1 MNSGAEVGDPGTKEA
16 MPSPLDPVKIGQKE
30 IQILCFLALHFFRFL
45 DQLLMRISACESLL
59 FTTVKKEQSH
69 ERLFP
74 N

>member
-1 MNSGAEVGDPGTKEA
+1 MQYSTHGTKQIV
-16 MPSPLDPVKIGQKE
+16 PSPLDPVKIGQNE
-30 IQILCFLALHFFRFL
+30 IADFVFL
-45 DQLLMRISACESLL
+45 DISLIALSGSPIGADLPCESLL